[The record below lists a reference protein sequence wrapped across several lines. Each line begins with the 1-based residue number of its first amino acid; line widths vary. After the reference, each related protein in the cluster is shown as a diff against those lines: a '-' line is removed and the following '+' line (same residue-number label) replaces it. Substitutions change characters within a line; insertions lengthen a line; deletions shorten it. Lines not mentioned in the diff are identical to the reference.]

1 MHPPTI
7 HSFISKLSS
16 DCCYLFET
24 AEVPGLDSTRM
35 YRFNSIPP
43 MYFELTAPWCV
54 IYNNFML
61 VVVSLIHYSQG
72 FCVNNSV
79 SKNHHNA

>member
-24 AEVPGLDSTRM
+24 AEVKVPGLDSTRM
-35 YRFNSIPP
+35 YRFIISIVFLQCTLNLLHPGVL
-43 MYFELTAPWCV
+43 YIIILC
-54 IYNNFML
+54 L
-61 VVVSLIHYSQG
+61 LL
-72 FCVNNSV
+72 
-79 SKNHHNA
+79 